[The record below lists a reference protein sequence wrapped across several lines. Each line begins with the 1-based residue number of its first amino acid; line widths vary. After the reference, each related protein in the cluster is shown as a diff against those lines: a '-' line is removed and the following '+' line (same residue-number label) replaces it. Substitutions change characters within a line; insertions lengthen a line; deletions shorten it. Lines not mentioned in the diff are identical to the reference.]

1 MVISVTVWKWD
12 FLSFSFLH
20 FIWTIT
26 LNDSFSFPI
35 LFIFLFQFFKQIAY
49 IHMHTHF
56 HTHTHTHTYTHTH
69 RMHSWRK
76 LKIIISWP
84 GNQNSWPRVFRFPIT
99 PYFCCRGKFISYYWH
114 CFTWWG
120 TASHPAPTSGY
131 NTPRLSFLSPAW
143 LLGRGDVSGLAS
155 LGEEL
160 GMKRPAP
167 PSVGVCP
174 CQERVGPLALS
185 HAASSGVSLRE
196 LAGEAGWL
204 NHAG

>member
-1 MVISVTVWKWD
+1 MR
-12 FLSFSFLH
+12 FSFFFFPSFYLNYNLEWFLFFSN
-20 FIWTIT
+20 FIY
-26 LNDSFSFPI
+26 FSFPI
-35 LFIFLFQFFKQIAY
+35 FQTNCIYTYA
-49 IHMHTHF
+49 HTF
-56 HTHTHTHTYTHTH
+56 SYTHTHTYTHTH

-99 PYFCCRGKFISYYWH
+99 LYFCCRGKFISYYWH

-120 TASHPAPTSGY
+120 TAPHPAPTSGY